1 MTNIKRKSTK
11 LFNKNNFKKVI
22 NKKYFSNNFKIM
34 AKDLQSIYDLSND
47 NSEIKYRK
55 AIKKVTNYKKI
66 FKNQYGGSVK
76 IDTSYIQVREID
88 ELEIDKI
95 YFMKENKDDEDGY
108 KIQITKIDKNQ
119 DKIQIK
125 FLENFKI
132 GDKIFEKDKTKYI
145 NKEIFNN
152 TYIKN
157 NCVFKEATET
167 TDTPVLATLNSRNS
181 RNSNS
186 IRYNSKSS

>member
-66 FKNQYGGSVK
+66 FKNQYGGATN
-76 IDTSYIQVREID
+76 INNESYIAVTKIN
-88 ELEIDKI
+88 ELKINKI
-95 YFMKENKDDEDGY
+95 YFIKENTDDNIGY
-108 KIQITKIDKNQ
+108 QIKITKINNDDK
-119 DKIQIK
+119 KITIE
-125 FLENFKI
+125 FLEEF
-132 GDKIFEKDKTKYI
+132 TI
-145 NKEIFNN
+145 NKVKIPPKKKKDYSF
-152 TYIKN
+152 
-157 NCVFKEATET
+157 
-167 TDTPVLATLNSRNS
+167 L
-181 RNSNS
+181 
-186 IRYNSKSS
+186 